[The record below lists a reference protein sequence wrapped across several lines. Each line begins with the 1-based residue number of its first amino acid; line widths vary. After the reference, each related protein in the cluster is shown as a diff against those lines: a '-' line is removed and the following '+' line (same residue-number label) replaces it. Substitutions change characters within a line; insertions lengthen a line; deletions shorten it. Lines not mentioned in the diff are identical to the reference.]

1 MTEAIRN
8 VWVGLFVV
16 TGLGALGLLM
26 VWFGETPTW
35 LGGNEWTLR
44 ITDVRELRGV
54 GDGSPVYLN
63 GVEIGRV
70 KTLEFENPERPDHGV
85 VVVALINNRYSVPRG
100 AFAKIYGA
108 MLGFG
113 AGRIEIL
120 VEPGRGLEL
129 LPRDGAQ
136 IQGEMRS
143 FIGEVVSKE
152 FLDALERAV
161 IHIGELTEKWT
172 PVGENLALLLEQ
184 RSVEAVS
191 APGAQER
198 GLTPNLATAIERID
212 TMVTN
217 LNAVLGDA
225 AVQDDVKS
233 AVRDLKGAALQL
245 RGTVEVWNEES
256 RKLAENLNTGVDR
269 TEEILD
275 RSFAHLTRVLE
286 HVDDAAT
293 SLAIVLQA
301 TREGK
306 GTAGMFVHDP
316 RLYESAVLS
325 FDRLAEALG
334 TLQRILGKIERD
346 GYITVGQAPSGM
358 LRKDFAVPGA
368 SVPASRD

>member
-1 MTEAIRN
+1 MTESMRN

-16 TGLGALGLLM
+16 TGLVALGVLM

-70 KTLEFENPERPDHGV
+70 KALEFENPERPDHGV
-85 VVVALINNRYSVPRG
+85 VVMARINNRYSVPRG
-100 AFAKIYGA
+100 AFAKVYGA
-108 MLGFG
+108 TLGFG

-129 LPRDGAQ
+129 LPREGAQ

-143 FIGEVVSKE
+143 FVGEVVSKE
-152 FLDALERAV
+152 FLDALERAI
-161 IHIGELTEKWT
+161 IHIGDLTEKWT

-184 RSVEAVS
+184 RGVDAIA
-191 APGAQER
+191 APGARER
-198 GLTPNLATAIERID
+198 GLTPNLTTAVERID
-212 TMVTN
+212 TLVAN
-217 LNAVLGDA
+217 LNTVLGDA

-233 AVRDLKGAALQL
+233 AVRDLKGAAQQV
-245 RGTVEVWNEES
+245 RGTIELWNEES
-256 RKLAENLNTGVDR
+256 RKLADNLNAGVDR
-269 TEEILD
+269 TEENLD
-275 RSFAHLTRVLE
+275 RSFAHLTRVLDR
-286 HVDDAAT
+286 VDDAAT
-293 SLAIVLQA
+293 SLASVLQS

-306 GTAGMFVHDP
+306 GTAGMFFHDP

-325 FDRLAEALG
+325 LDRLAEALG

-358 LRKDFAVPGA
+358 LRKDFPVPGA
-368 SVPASRD
+368 SGPAPRD